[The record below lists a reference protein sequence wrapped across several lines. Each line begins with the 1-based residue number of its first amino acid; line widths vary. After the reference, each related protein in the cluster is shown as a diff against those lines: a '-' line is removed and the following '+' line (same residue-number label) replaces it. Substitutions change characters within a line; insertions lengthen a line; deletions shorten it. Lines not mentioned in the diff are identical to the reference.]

1 MLGLNNGIYLGF
13 KENETASRSSLVW
26 GALEELVALVDLV
39 YVKWLIFVL
48 LSSFVFFDEFALYI
62 TRN

>member
-13 KENETASRSSLVW
+13 KENETALRSSLVW

-48 LSSFVFFDEFALYI
+48 LSSFVFFDEFVLYI

>member
-26 GALEELVALVDLV
+26 GALEELVVLVDLV
-39 YVKWLIFVL
+39 YMW
-48 LSSFVFFDEFALYI
+48 SD
-62 TRN
+62 

>member
-13 KENETASRSSLVW
+13 KENETALRSSLVW
-26 GALEELVALVDLV
+26 GALEELVALVLLV

-48 LSSFVFFDEFALYI
+48 LSCFVLFDELVLYI